1 MENPD
6 NSGQNPMKGY
16 DPTARDFQRTENEI
30 DDISA
35 SEKEAINDKR
45 KEENNKK
52 AEFDNK
58 QDKKE

>member
-6 NSGQNPMKGY
+6 NSEQNPMTGY
-16 DPTARDFQRTENEI
+16 DHTARDFQRTEDET

-35 SEKEAINDKR
+35 SEKEAINDK
-45 KEENNKK
+45 KKDENNKK

>member
-6 NSGQNPMKGY
+6 NSEQNPMTGY
-16 DPTARDFQRTENEI
+16 DHTARDFQRTEAET

-35 SEKEAINDKR
+35 SENEAINDK
-45 KEENNKK
+45 KKDENNKK

>member
-6 NSGQNPMKGY
+6 NSEQNPMTGY
-16 DPTARDFQRTENEI
+16 DQTARNFQRTENEI
-30 DDISA
+30 DKISA
-35 SEKEAINDKR
+35 SKKEAINDK
-45 KEENNKK
+45 KKDENNKK

>member
-1 MENPD
+1 METPD
-6 NSGQNPMKGY
+6 NKPQNPMKGY
-16 DPTARDFQRTENEI
+16 DHTDRDFQRTENET

-35 SEKEAINDKR
+35 SEKEAINEKG
-45 KEENNKK
+45 KEDKK

>member
-6 NSGQNPMKGY
+6 NSEQNPMTGY
-16 DPTARDFQRTENEI
+16 DHTARDFQRTEDEI

-35 SEKEAINDKR
+35 SEKEAINDK
-45 KEENNKK
+45 KKDENNKK